1 LIYFEKKSAFHDFC
15 DVLLAACAP
24 FCHLLLIDEK
34 THLLVIDGGT
44 DASPS
49 NPRNAPPD
57 GQRAVHKRTKTM
69 TRTITSFLAAALI
82 AGSATLAFASDN
94 GDGAMTQDSIRNT
107 QRGAVTAQSTA
118 PAKQIFAGTYSSV
131 SDAADH
137 SARSAN

>member
-1 LIYFEKKSAFHDFC
+1 
-15 DVLLAACAP
+15 
-24 FCHLLLIDEK
+24 
-34 THLLVIDGGT
+34 
-44 DASPS
+44 
-49 NPRNAPPD
+49 
-57 GQRAVHKRTKTM
+57 M